1 MTRNVT
7 IRMDEE
13 LLQKV
18 RRRAADKHMAASHWM
33 VKVLND
39 AAETES
45 GHKAARQRALH
56 RLDKGFHLG
65 GSPFTREETHA
76 R

>member
-1 MTRNVT
+1 MIKNVT

-18 RRRAADKHMAASHWM
+18 RRRAVDEHMSASRWM

-39 AAETES
+39 AAETEN
-45 GHKAARQRALH
+45 GYKAARQRALH

-65 GSPFTREETHA
+65 GSSMTREETHA